1 MAMGI
6 RVVAIK
12 RAPLFTKKGRFMH
25 HVPVVGTG
33 FTHDHEIRVD
43 IGDGKA
49 GFVEFVDQCAFGL
62 PHRLFLPSWRRR
74 KSAVAIAEV

>member
-1 MAMGI
+1 
-6 RVVAIK
+6 
-12 RAPLFTKKGRFMH
+12 MH

-49 GFVEFVDQCAFGL
+49 GFVEFVDQCAFAHHIGFFTFL
-62 PHRLFLPSWRRR
+62 AAQEIGRRHR
-74 KSAVAIAEV
+74 